1 MNDFTYY
8 APTKVI
14 LGKGKIN
21 EVGKILA
28 GDGVKKVLLVS
39 YGDENAPHL
48 ISTVQSLRDQMKDA
62 GIEAY
67 ELMGIKPNPLLS
79 TAQKGIDTVKENGI
93 DAVLAIGGGSVID
106 TAKCIVAGAVYDGDV
121 WEFWEKTSVIKKAL
135 PLYVAC
141 TISGTGSE
149 NNGNSVIINEE
160 LGKKFLL
167 TSEYLYPKTAII
179 DPELQYGIPAR
190 QFAYNVCD
198 AFSHVMEHY
207 FDGADSM
214 ETSDAICEALMLTL
228 KQEAPKVI
236 ADPKNYEARANIIWC
251 AALALNG
258 TPSICGMGGNGGDW
272 GSHGLDKGLAINH
285 DTTHGMGLAILM
297 PAWMKYVYKSD
308 LPKFVRFAEKIFG
321 ITEGTDEEKAQAGI
335 AELQKFYKSIGAPL
349 TLKEVGITREDLGP
363 IIKTIC
369 LLAPLSKNIQPL
381 YEEDITKIID
391 IAFE

>member
-14 LGKGKIN
+14 LGKGKVNAIGA
-21 EVGKILA
+21 ELA
-28 GDGVKKVLLVS
+28 KDGVKKVLVIS
-39 YGDENAPHL
+39 YGEKYAPFL
-48 ISTVQSLRDQMKDA
+48 TETVEKIEGTLKA
-62 GIEAY
+62 EGIEVY

-79 TAQKGIDTVKENGI
+79 KAQEGINTVRENGI
-93 DAVLAIGGGSVID
+93 DAILAIGGGSVID
-106 TAKCIVAGAVYDGDV
+106 TAKCVSAGAVYDGDV
-121 WEFWEKTSVIKKAL
+121 WDFWEKTAVIKDAM
-135 PLYVAC
+135 PLYVAA

-179 DPELQYGIPAR
+179 DPELQYGLPAR
-190 QFAYNVCD
+190 QVAYNVCD
-198 AFSHVMEHY
+198 ACAHVMEHY
-207 FDGADSM
+207 FDGADSL
-214 ETSDAICEALMLTL
+214 ETSDAICEALLRTL
-228 KQEAPKVI
+228 IQEAPKVI
-236 ADPKNYEARANIIWC
+236 ADPSAYEARANIIWC
-251 AALALNG
+251 SALALNG

-272 GSHGLDKGLAINH
+272 GAHGLDKGLAINH

-308 LPKFVRFAEKIFG
+308 LPKFVRFAKNIFG
-321 ITEGTDEEKAQAGI
+321 ITEGTDEEKALAGI
-335 AELQKFYKSIGAPL
+335 AALQDFYKSIGAPL

-381 YEEDITKIID
+381 YEEDIAKIID

>member
-14 LGKGKIN
+14 LGKGKVN
-21 EVGKILA
+21 SVGSELA
-28 GDGVKKVLLVS
+28 KDGVKKVLLVS

-48 ISTVQSLRDQMKDA
+48 IGVVNSIREQVKKE

-79 TAQKGIDTVKENGI
+79 TAQEGIDTVKANGI

-121 WEFWEKTSVIKKAL
+121 WEFWEKTAVIKAAL

-149 NNGNSVIINEE
+149 NNGNSVIINEA

-167 TSEYLYPKTAII
+167 TSPYLYPKTAII
-179 DPELQYGIPAR
+179 DPELQYGIPTK
-190 QFAYNVCD
+190 QFAYNVSD
-198 AFSHVMEHY
+198 ACAHVMEHY

-214 ETSDAICEALMLTL
+214 ETSDAIAEALLRTL
-228 KQEAPKVI
+228 ISEAPKVI
-236 ADPKNYEARANIIWC
+236 EDPMNYEARANIIWC

-258 TPSICGMGGNGGDW
+258 TPGIAGMGGNGGDW

-308 LPKFVRFAEKIFG
+308 LPKFVRFAKNVFG
-321 ITEGTDEEKAQAGI
+321 ITEGTDEEKALAGI
-335 AELQKFYKSIGAPL
+335 AKLQEFYKSIGAPL

-369 LLAPLSKNIQPL
+369 LLVPLSKNIQPL
-381 YEEDITKIID
+381 YEDDIAKIID